1 MAILKPDSSLNLYKI
16 YNYSNKAL
24 IPLLISSF
32 VMNKIN
38 FEYEKPIH
46 YLNILNMSYHSYFST
61 SSIITD
67 YLKPKNYNFFARVL
81 NLKLHGM
88 AGLGLL
94 YFINQT

>member
-67 YLKPKNYNFFARVL
+67 YLKPKNYNFVARVL

>member
-67 YLKPKNYNFFARVL
+67 YLKPKNYNLVARVL
-81 NLKLHGM
+81 NLKLHSM